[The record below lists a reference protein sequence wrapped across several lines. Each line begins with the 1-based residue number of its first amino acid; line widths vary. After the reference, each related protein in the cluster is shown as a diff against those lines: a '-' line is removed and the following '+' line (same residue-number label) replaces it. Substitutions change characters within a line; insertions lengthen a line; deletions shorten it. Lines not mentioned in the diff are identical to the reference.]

1 MKTWKQP
8 TLLSRNS
15 NEINGSI
22 MILETNKEEGEE
34 YLFYFYKTNDYS
46 IIFNNIK
53 GLFLASSGI
62 STSIFYDDYK
72 ILSFSID
79 NQLYKSTSKI
89 YLQNYL
95 INVIVPYITSDN
107 ILFFICDEFIKFCS
121 LFFENFE
128 DSKKFTN
135 VLNKYS
141 EILFYLTL
149 NYTIHPDNED
159 IIGTPI
165 SLIPLINI
173 TFSYNEV
180 NPIFLI
186 KPGISD
192 SIRTPLIEHMNSLN
206 NDRSILQETL
216 TLMDPPFYLKGYIL
230 MYRGFILFNSLS
242 NNELANGARL
252 ALLHEIYMRTQSSPE
267 ILSCE
272 FLFDDD
278 KSNLFKSKEKK
289 KTLTTLLAQREFCI
303 IINLEILGKNNC
315 TFDPF
320 YHKRA
325 EDLLVNLL
333 KKNFSQIII
342 NELYKNSIR
351 MQNADLIMG
360 YSNDNFDEEFNNGN
374 EDNKYLKDF
383 DSVTSNYSKKSGDS
397 NSKKAKNITSN
408 INNGSNNELALNLLN
423 NKIQG
428 FIDSETKINIIHFSI
443 YDDNENIINTT
454 DLNLTSK
461 IFKDIY
467 RYIFNIYAKI
477 QTNINK
483 IKSRNKRIKL
493 GNLFSYNEIK
503 GNDILRKDISTKTKM
518 IHNNYLK
525 SLSDQNNFNGK
536 LIKLTEYG
544 TKLNNDSII
553 PVWVCCKLYEHI
565 TVDDDINMDEYS
577 NYKIIFVAYQSVNP
591 VEIDSFCQDL
601 MMNEL
606 FI

>member
-333 KKNFSQIII
+333 KKNFSQIVI

-544 TKLNNDSII
+544 TKLNNESLI

-577 NYKIIFVAYQSVNP
+577 NFKIIFVAYQSANP

>member
-1 MKTWKQP
+1 
-8 TLLSRNS
+8 
-15 NEINGSI
+15 
-22 MILETNKEEGEE
+22 
-34 YLFYFYKTNDYS
+34 
-46 IIFNNIK
+46 
-53 GLFLASSGI
+53 
-62 STSIFYDDYK
+62 
-72 ILSFSID
+72 
-79 NQLYKSTSKI
+79 
-89 YLQNYL
+89 
-95 INVIVPYITSDN
+95 
-107 ILFFICDEFIKFCS
+107 
-121 LFFENFE
+121 
-128 DSKKFTN
+128 
-135 VLNKYS
+135 
-141 EILFYLTL
+141 
-149 NYTIHPDNED
+149 
-159 IIGTPI
+159 
-165 SLIPLINI
+165 
-173 TFSYNEV
+173 
-180 NPIFLI
+180 
-186 KPGISD
+186 
-192 SIRTPLIEHMNSLN
+192 
-206 NDRSILQETL
+206 
-216 TLMDPPFYLKGYIL
+216 MDPPFYLKGYIL
-230 MYRGFILFNSLS
+230 MYRGFILFNTLS

-272 FLFDDD
+272 FLFDED
-278 KSNLFKSKEKK
+278 KSTSFNSKERK
-289 KTLTTLLAQREFCI
+289 KTLTTLLGQREFCI
-303 IINLEILGKNNC
+303 IISLEILGKNNC

-333 KKNFSQIII
+333 KKNFNQIVV
-342 NELYKNSIR
+342 NELYRNSIR

-360 YSNDNFDEEFNNGN
+360 YSNDNFDEESNNGGN
-374 EDNKYLKDF
+374 EDNKILKDF
-383 DSVTSNYSKKSGDS
+383 DSINSNHSKKSEDS
-397 NSKKAKNITSN
+397 KSKKINN
-408 INNGSNNELALNLLN
+408 INENNNSNNELAINLLN

-428 FIDSETKINIIHFSI
+428 FIDSETKVNIIHFSI
-443 YDDNENIINTT
+443 YDDSENIINTT

-461 IFKDIY
+461 IYKEIY

-503 GNDILRKDISTKTKM
+503 GNDILRKDISTKTKL

-525 SLSDQNNFNGK
+525 SLSEENNFNGK

-544 TKLNNDSII
+544 TKLNNESLI

-577 NYKIIFVAYQSVNP
+577 NFKIIFVAYQSPNP